1 MGWGNQPTLREGQ
14 TAPDVALTRLD
25 GDVVSLSDLVSTGP
39 VLLAFYKDTCPVCQM
54 TLPYLNRIRGG
65 KLKVAAVSQ
74 DNGARSAAF
83 ERDWGIEYG
92 TLIDPAD
99 EYKASNAFGITHVP
113 AMFVIDTGRKI
124 VWASVGFVRAD
135 LEGLEELAGMA
146 VLTEA
151 DNVPAAKPG

>member
-1 MGWGNQPTLREGQ
+1 MGWGKQPTLREGQ

-25 GDVVSLSDLVSTGP
+25 GAVVSLSELVSEGP

-54 TLPYLNRIRGG
+54 TLPYLNRIRDG
-65 KLKVAAVSQ
+65 KLKVLAVGQ
-74 DNGARSAAF
+74 DNLARAGAFAC
-83 ERDWGIEYG
+83 DWGIEYE

-99 EYKASNAFGITHVP
+99 DYKASNAFGITQVP
-113 AMFVIDTGRKI
+113 SMFVVEPGMKI
-124 VWASVGFVRAD
+124 NWASSGFVRVD

-146 VLTEA
+146 VLTGA